1 MSKKTLFTLAI
12 VVALSLT
19 GCAGKENKE
28 STDSLPPV
36 DSTVNAASEEA
47 SAPVEDMASEG
58 FAEEAAAPVVDTKDE
73 VSDGKTIIE
82 ISWDNADVEYTG
94 DPYEYDFGTDQMV
107 GLHTYYEGDPIT
119 CVESTDEG
127 TIHKEKYEIT
137 DSEKYVMV
145 LVEPDAPVNNCPM
158 ETITLKITHPD
169 GTVEEPEYEDRH
181 SRGQTGVWYYFV
193 YEQGS
198 DQ

>member
-12 VVALSLT
+12 VVALGLT
-19 GCAGKENKE
+19 GCAGKESKE

-58 FAEEAAAPVVDTKDE
+58 FAEEAAAPVVDTKED

-82 ISWDNADVEYTG
+82 ISWDNAGVEYTG

-137 DSEKYVMV
+137 DSEKELREMRLFFLLY
-145 LVEPDAPVNNCPM
+145 
-158 ETITLKITHPD
+158 HPD
-169 GTVEEPEYEDRH
+169 TFQIQLWQYIQPSLRRSYR
-181 SRGQTGVWYYFV
+181 
-193 YEQGS
+193 
-198 DQ
+198 